1 MSWCAHPSTA
11 SDWQDSVCQ
20 FPCKDSSIEIKRSS
34 WNECDGM
41 ELWAHIMLSTSEP
54 STLSHASGIT
64 QDAEDCRFEF
74 NLWHLKEKKIIRK
87 HVSHFLSL
95 VRQIGILLI
104 LFLKYL
110 AIQAIRERK
119 HLFVI
124 TFLRCLDVHCQGW
137 FLRHN
142 PATWGLL
149 FVLISMWQ
157 LRSLQRAS

>member
-1 MSWCAHPSTA
+1 MCTSSPA

-20 FPCKDSSIEIKRSS
+20 FLCKDSLIEIKRSS

-41 ELWAHIMLSTSEP
+41 ELSALIMLTTLEP
-54 STLSHASGIT
+54 SIISHTSRIT
-64 QDAEDCRFEF
+64 QKLKSCRFEL
-74 NLWHLKEKKIIRK
+74 NLWHLKKKKIVRK
-87 HVSHFLSL
+87 HASHFLSL
-95 VRQIGILLI
+95 VRQIGFLLI

-137 FLRHN
+137 FFRHN
-142 PATWGLL
+142 PAMWGLL

-157 LRSLQRAS
+157 LRFLQRAY